1 MVQNQKHSIPF
12 IFVVTIYQL
21 YIYHLSIKCAF
32 ILYFAVRGLLVL
44 KLRPQSNR
52 YKVFGTKNKP
62 KLCSTIWRS
71 LKYISI
77 LIYIAAINNLRSRF
91 YERAQFFLGATAI
104 LPRLAYSFFPPFHS
118 FDAWCQI
125 WCFFLCFSLS
135 VQCVLVLKFQ
145 HGVIASV
152 EFKSVK

>member
-77 LIYIAAINNLRSRF
+77 LIYIQQLSIICALVFTRELN
-91 YERAQFFLGATAI
+91 FFLVLLLSSPASLTLSFRLFTLLMLGA
-104 LPRLAYSFFPPFHS
+104 RFGVSF
-118 FDAWCQI
+118 CV
-125 WCFFLCFSLS
+125 SL
-135 VQCVLVLKFQ
+135 
-145 HGVIASV
+145 
-152 EFKSVK
+152 